1 MLLAMLL
8 HSGVCSSH
16 LQHLQDCAHLDL
28 LIPHLPGELWI
39 SLYYCM
45 EVRQS
50 SLHANHCWPTCRI
63 PQHLLLRGLPTQ
75 DNSLKGDGS
84 TLVAMYDHQAKGK
97 GLTSALF
104 RLSAIFRSA
113 AKSTFRLP

>member
-1 MLLAMLL
+1 MEALIEQPLVQQPRNAGVPYMLQKMLLAMFL

-39 SLYYCM
+39 SLYHCM

-50 SLHANHCWPTCRI
+50 SLHANRCWPTC
-63 PQHLLLRGLPTQ
+63 
-75 DNSLKGDGS
+75 
-84 TLVAMYDHQAKGK
+84 
-97 GLTSALF
+97 
-104 RLSAIFRSA
+104 
-113 AKSTFRLP
+113 